1 MMRHIYSFL
10 LKETGKILNMLIL
23 ITVRLRVSNETS
35 HFSHLLAFG
44 LFVLFFMSLI
54 RKKAKDMLNCSL
66 Y

>member
-35 HFSHLLAFG
+35 HFSQLLACFR
-44 LFVLFFMSLI
+44 FVCFVFHVI
-54 RKKAKDMLNCSL
+54 DTKKSKRHVKL
-66 Y
+66 